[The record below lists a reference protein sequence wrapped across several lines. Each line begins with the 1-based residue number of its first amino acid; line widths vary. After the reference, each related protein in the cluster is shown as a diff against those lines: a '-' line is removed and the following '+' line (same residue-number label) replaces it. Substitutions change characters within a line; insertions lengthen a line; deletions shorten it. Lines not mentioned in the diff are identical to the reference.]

1 MITYSKIGKKG
12 NLGNQLFQIAST
24 IGLAIQSKQKYS
36 FLEWKYQAYFKNKLP
51 LLQTDLSTFSTVEEK
66 EYNYYSRELGTGN
79 YDISGWLQTEKY
91 FDIALTKHYFEFS
104 DSLIGRLKNTYQEVF
119 KKRTIL
125 ISIRRGDFVNHADYL
140 QLPIHFYLNS
150 LVHFFPDWQN
160 CNLIVL
166 SDDIKY
172 CKFHFSFLKN
182 AFFGDGLNETEQLC
196 LGSLCDDFI
205 ISNSTFS
212 WWSAW
217 LGEKK
222 DSKVIRP
229 FKNFDG
235 LKSQELNDKDYY
247 PERWINYNHSNDRL
261 KLNKLVFYIESKKNK
276 EIIRDYILSFFD
288 VKVVFSTNEIDSSV
302 DVYVLKN
309 DYFLPPLLIYFSR
322 LELNKSGVNLIV
334 NNIVNVFSVSRFL
347 NCEEL
352 FVQKDLGLFS
362 TVFSFPDTKKQTKNE
377 AIEVYLKKHDYLIE
391 DLDNHALS
399 NKTRIHFHAV
409 KFLSFGGYTYSLKK
423 YIRRKKIQFKRSVK
437 KILLMK

>member
-24 IGLAIQSKQKYS
+24 IGLAVQSDQQYS
-36 FLEWKYQAYFKNKLP
+36 FLEWKYQDYFKNKLP
-51 LLQTDLSTFSTVEEK
+51 FLQANLLNFKTIEEK
-66 EYNYYSRELGTGN
+66 EYNYYNRELGTEN

-91 FDIALTKHYFEFS
+91 FDKELTKHYFEFS
-104 DSLIGRLKNTYQEVF
+104 DSLVGGLKSLYQEAF

-125 ISIRRGDFVNHADYL
+125 ISVRRGDFVNHADYI
-140 QLPIHFYLNS
+140 QLPINFYLNS
-150 LVHFFPDWQN
+150 LVQFFPGWQD

-182 AFFGDGLNETEQLC
+182 AFFGDGLKEVDQLC

-217 LGEKK
+217 LGEKQ

-235 LKSQELNDKDYY
+235 SKSLELDDKDYY
-247 PERWINYNHSNDRL
+247 PERWINYNHSNNKVTLD
-261 KLNKLVFYIESKKNK
+261 KLVFDIRFKKNK
-276 EIIRDYILSFFD
+276 EIIRAYILNYFN
-288 VKVVFSTNEIDSSV
+288 VKIAFNTNEIDLAD
-302 DVYVLKN
+302 DVYVLES
-309 DYFLPPLLIYFSR
+309 DYFLPPLLIYFSW
-322 LELNKSGVNLIV
+322 LELNKTNVKLIV
-334 NNIVNVFSVSRFL
+334 NNVVKIFTVSRVL
-347 NCEEL
+347 NCKEL

-362 TVFSFPDTKKQTKNE
+362 TIFSFPNRKAETKNKSL
-377 AIEVYLKKHDYLIE
+377 EVYLKKHDYLPV
-391 DLDNHALS
+391 DLHNDSIANQTWVNFS
-399 NKTRIHFHAV
+399 GV
-409 KFLSFGGYTYSLKK
+409 QFLSFGGYTYSLKK
-423 YIRRKKIQFKRSVK
+423 YIRKKKIQFKRSVK
-437 KILLMK
+437 KLLLIK